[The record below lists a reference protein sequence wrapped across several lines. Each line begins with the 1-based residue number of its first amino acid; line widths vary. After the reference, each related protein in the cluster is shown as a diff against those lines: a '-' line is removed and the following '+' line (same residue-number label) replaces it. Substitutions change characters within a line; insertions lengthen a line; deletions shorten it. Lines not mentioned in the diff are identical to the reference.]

1 MDPLHWQEHGSDSEP
16 PATRWA
22 ESLPHA
28 TPGLDGRE
36 RENAMAKP
44 ISRRRPELRMLL
56 NRSLFIH
63 KLPNKLLVQIFEY
76 LSHTFWNTED
86 EDG

>member
-1 MDPLHWQEHGSDSEP
+1 
-16 PATRWA
+16 
-22 ESLPHA
+22 
-28 TPGLDGRE
+28 
-36 RENAMAKP
+36 
-44 ISRRRPELRMLL
+44 MLL